1 MPVNDPRLSV
11 LPAEQVRHPQRRLT
25 DLRGVIEPPSAALD
39 IDRVREVLV
48 HAFQQVLAVKP
59 ALGVPRG
66 GPLKARLDRGPALL
80 VSAPAA
86 EDLTL
91 SA

>member
-1 MPVNDPRLSV
+1 MPVNDPPLSV

-48 HAFQQVLAVKP
+48 HAFQLWARSSQPSAYRE
-59 ALGVPRG
+59 AAHSRRG
-66 GPLKARLDRGPALL
+66 
-80 VSAPAA
+80 STAA
-86 EDLTL
+86 QPC
-91 SA
+91 S